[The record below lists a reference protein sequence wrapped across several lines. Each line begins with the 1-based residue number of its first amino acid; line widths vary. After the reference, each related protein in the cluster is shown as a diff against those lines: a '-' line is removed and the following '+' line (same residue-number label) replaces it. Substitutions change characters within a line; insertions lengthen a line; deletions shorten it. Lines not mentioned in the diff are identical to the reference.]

1 RIQWLLFWPTAF
13 KKENYAFQFHL
24 LSPSVRKVKY
34 KPRDQCT

>member
-1 RIQWLLFWPTAF
+1 RIQRLLFLQTSF
-13 KKENYAFQFHL
+13 KKKIYAFPFHL

>member
-1 RIQWLLFWPTAF
+1 RIQRLLVLQTSF
-13 KKENYAFQFHL
+13 KKEIYAFQFHL

>member
-1 RIQWLLFWPTAF
+1 IQRLLFLQTSF
-13 KKENYAFQFHL
+13 KKEIYAFHCHL